1 METLTHWIAQ
11 ITKLSPWVQTN
22 LFTSIIIIL
31 ILWLL
36 QTLVMS
42 IVVRR
47 VEDVR
52 LRYRWRKTSKSVAAA
67 LGVVLVGR
75 VWFEGIQ
82 SLATFLGLFAARL
95 TIVLKDVVTAIAGW
109 FFIIWRR
116 PFNVGDRIQIGQHA
130 GDVIDVRIFK
140 FTLMEI
146 GNWVDADQSTG
157 RVLHIPNGLVLSEIV
172 SNYSRG
178 FQYIWNELPVLVT
191 FESNWKKAKTIL
203 QEIVTKHAQHS
214 SEVAQKHIQEA
225 SRRFMTFYS
234 VLTPTVY
241 TRLAWRKVE
250 FCSQSAICVNRVP
263 GVVRRR
269 RFGRMSCTNL
279 PPTKI
284 STLPIRRDV
293 SMTIYEKVNSARDH
307 RLLQQIP
314 RVEIVESPRLRAFD

>member
-82 SLATFLGLFAARL
+82 SLATFLGLVAAGL

-225 SRRFMTFYS
+225 SRRFMIFYS

-241 TRLAWRKVE
+241 TSVAE
-250 FCSQSAICVNRVP
+250 S
-263 GVVRRR
+263 GVLLTIRYLCEPRTRRGTSETLWEDVLHQFAAHKDIDFAYPTR
-269 RFGRMSCTNL
+269 RFYDNL
-279 PPTKI
+279 REGELGTRP
-284 STLPIRRDV
+284 STVAAD
-293 SMTIYEKVNSARDH
+293 S
-307 RLLQQIP
+307 
-314 RVEIVESPRLRAFD
+314 

>member
-11 ITKLSPWVQTN
+11 ITKLSPWAQTN

-82 SLATFLGLFAARL
+82 SLATFLGLVAAGL

-214 SEVAQKHIQEA
+214 SEVAQRHIQEA
-225 SRRFMTFYS
+225 SRRFMIFYS
-234 VLTPTVY
+234 VITPTVY
-241 TRLAWRKVE
+241 TSVAE
-250 FCSQSAICVNRVP
+250 S
-263 GVVRRR
+263 GVLLTIRYLCEPRTRRGTSETIWEDVLHQFAAHKDIDFAYPTR
-269 RFGRMSCTNL
+269 RFYDNL
-279 PPTKI
+279 REGELDTRP
-284 STLPIRRDV
+284 STVAAD
-293 SMTIYEKVNSARDH
+293 
-307 RLLQQIP
+307 
-314 RVEIVESPRLRAFD
+314 F

>member
-82 SLATFLGLFAARL
+82 SLATFLGLVAAGL

-130 GDVIDVRIFK
+130 GDVIDVRIF
-140 FTLMEI
+140 
-146 GNWVDADQSTG
+146 
-157 RVLHIPNGLVLSEIV
+157 
-172 SNYSRG
+172 
-178 FQYIWNELPVLVT
+178 
-191 FESNWKKAKTIL
+191 
-203 QEIVTKHAQHS
+203 
-214 SEVAQKHIQEA
+214 
-225 SRRFMTFYS
+225 
-234 VLTPTVY
+234 
-241 TRLAWRKVE
+241 
-250 FCSQSAICVNRVP
+250 
-263 GVVRRR
+263 
-269 RFGRMSCTNL
+269 
-279 PPTKI
+279 
-284 STLPIRRDV
+284 
-293 SMTIYEKVNSARDH
+293 
-307 RLLQQIP
+307 
-314 RVEIVESPRLRAFD
+314 

>member
-67 LGVVLVGR
+67 LGVVFVGR

-82 SLATFLGLFAARL
+82 SLATFLGLVAAGL

-214 SEVAQKHIQEA
+214 SEVAQRHIQEA
-225 SRRFMTFYS
+225 SRRFMIFYS
-234 VLTPTVY
+234 VITPTVY
-241 TRLAWRKVE
+241 TSVAE
-250 FCSQSAICVNRVP
+250 S
-263 GVVRRR
+263 GVLLTIRYLCEPRTRRGTSETIWEDVLHQFAAHNDIDFAYPTR
-269 RFGRMSCTNL
+269 RFYDNL
-279 PPTKI
+279 REGELGTRP
-284 STLPIRRDV
+284 STVAAD
-293 SMTIYEKVNSARDH
+293 S
-307 RLLQQIP
+307 
-314 RVEIVESPRLRAFD
+314 

>member
-82 SLATFLGLFAARL
+82 SLATFLGLVAAGL

-225 SRRFMTFYS
+225 SRRFMIFYS

-241 TRLAWRKVE
+241 TSVAE
-250 FCSQSAICVNRVP
+250 S
-263 GVVRRR
+263 GVLLTIRYLCEPRTRRGTSETIWEDVLHQFAAHKDINFAYPTR
-269 RFGRMSCTNL
+269 RFYDNL
-279 PPTKI
+279 REGELGTRP
-284 STLPIRRDV
+284 STVAAD
-293 SMTIYEKVNSARDH
+293 S
-307 RLLQQIP
+307 
-314 RVEIVESPRLRAFD
+314 

>member
-11 ITKLSPWVQTN
+11 ITKLSPWAQTN

-82 SLATFLGLFAARL
+82 SLATFLGLVAAGL

-225 SRRFMTFYS
+225 SRRFMIFYS

-241 TRLAWRKVE
+241 TSVAE
-250 FCSQSAICVNRVP
+250 S
-263 GVVRRR
+263 GVLLTIRYLCEPRTRRGTSETIWEDVLHQFAAHKDIDFAYPTR
-269 RFGRMSCTNL
+269 RFYDNL
-279 PPTKI
+279 REGELGTRP
-284 STLPIRRDV
+284 STVAAD
-293 SMTIYEKVNSARDH
+293 S
-307 RLLQQIP
+307 
-314 RVEIVESPRLRAFD
+314 

>member
-1 METLTHWIAQ
+1 MGTDESLYVNHHHPDS
-11 ITKLSPWVQTN
+11 L
-22 LFTSIIIIL
+22 
-31 ILWLL
+31 
-36 QTLVMS
+36 
-42 IVVRR
+42 
-47 VEDVR
+47 
-52 LRYRWRKTSKSVAAA
+52 AAA
-67 LGVVLVGR
+67 NSCYVYRCAESRRRTAPLSMAQNLQERCGCTWVVLVGR

-82 SLATFLGLFAARL
+82 SLATFLGLFAAGL

-225 SRRFMTFYS
+225 SRRFMIFYS

-241 TRLAWRKVE
+241 TSYTSVAE
-250 FCSQSAICVNRVP
+250 S
-263 GVVRRR
+263 GVLLTIRYLCEPRTRRGTSETIWEDVLHQFAAHKDIDFAYPTR
-269 RFGRMSCTNL
+269 RFYDNL
-279 PPTKI
+279 REGELGTRP
-284 STLPIRRDV
+284 STVAAD
-293 SMTIYEKVNSARDH
+293 S
-307 RLLQQIP
+307 
-314 RVEIVESPRLRAFD
+314 

>member
-67 LGVVLVGR
+67 LGVVFVGR

-82 SLATFLGLFAARL
+82 SLATFLGLVAAGL

-214 SEVAQKHIQEA
+214 SEVAQRHIQEA
-225 SRRFMTFYS
+225 SRRFMIFYS
-234 VLTPTVY
+234 VITPTVY
-241 TRLAWRKVE
+241 TSVAE
-250 FCSQSAICVNRVP
+250 S
-263 GVVRRR
+263 GVLLTIRYLCEPRTRRGTSETIWEDVLHQFAAHKDIDFAYPTR
-269 RFGRMSCTNL
+269 RFYDNL
-279 PPTKI
+279 REGELGTRP
-284 STLPIRRDV
+284 STVAAD
-293 SMTIYEKVNSARDH
+293 S
-307 RLLQQIP
+307 
-314 RVEIVESPRLRAFD
+314 

>member
-67 LGVVLVGR
+67 LGVVFVGR

-82 SLATFLGLFAARL
+82 SLATFLGLVAAGL

-225 SRRFMTFYS
+225 SRRFMIFYS

-241 TRLAWRKVE
+241 TSVAE
-250 FCSQSAICVNRVP
+250 S
-263 GVVRRR
+263 GVLLTIRYLCEPRTRRGTSETIWEDVLHQFAAHKDINFAYPTR
-269 RFGRMSCTNL
+269 RFYDNL
-279 PPTKI
+279 REGELGTRP
-284 STLPIRRDV
+284 STVAAD
-293 SMTIYEKVNSARDH
+293 S
-307 RLLQQIP
+307 
-314 RVEIVESPRLRAFD
+314 

>member
-11 ITKLSPWVQTN
+11 ITKLSPLAQTH

-36 QTLVMS
+36 HALVMS
-42 IVVRR
+42 IVLRR

-52 LRYRWRKTSKSVAAA
+52 IRYRWRKTSKSVAAG

-82 SLATFLGLFAARL
+82 SLITFLAFVAAGL
-95 TIVLKDVVTAIAGW
+95 TIALKDVVTAIAGW

-116 PFNVGDRIQIGQHA
+116 PFNVGDRIQIGDQA

-157 RVLHIPNGLVLSEIV
+157 RVLHIPNGLVLSEVV

-191 FESNWKKAKTIL
+191 FESNWEKAKTIL
-203 QEIVTKHAQHS
+203 QEIATKHAQHS
-214 SEVAQKHIQEA
+214 SEIAQKRIQEA
-225 SRRFMTFYS
+225 SRRFMIFYS

-241 TRLAWRKVE
+241 TSLAESGVLLTIRYLCE
-250 FCSQSAICVNRVP
+250 PRTRRGTSQTIWEDVLHQFAAQKDINFAYP
-263 GVVRRR
+263 TR
-269 RFGRMSCTNL
+269 RFYDNHREGELGTR
-279 PPTKI
+279 P
-284 STLPIRRDV
+284 STVFAD
-293 SMTIYEKVNSARDH
+293 S
-307 RLLQQIP
+307 
-314 RVEIVESPRLRAFD
+314 

>member
-1 METLTHWIAQ
+1 MILNGNVNTLDCTNNQTVAVGTDESLYVNHHHPDSLAAANSCYVYRCAESRRRTAPLSMAQ
-11 ITKLSPWVQTN
+11 N
-22 LFTSIIIIL
+22 LQERCGCTWGCACRTS
-31 ILWLL
+31 
-36 QTLVMS
+36 M
-42 IVVRR
+42 VRR
-47 VEDVR
+47 HSVSSNLSRSCRRRVNDCLERCSDSYCR
-52 LRYRWRKTSKSVAAA
+52 LV
-67 LGVVLVGR
+67 
-75 VWFEGIQ
+75 
-82 SLATFLGLFAARL
+82 
-95 TIVLKDVVTAIAGW
+95 
-109 FFIIWRR
+109 FIIWRR

-225 SRRFMTFYS
+225 SRRFMIFYS

-241 TRLAWRKVE
+241 TSVAE
-250 FCSQSAICVNRVP
+250 S
-263 GVVRRR
+263 GVLLTIRYLCEPRTRRGTSETIWEDVLHQFAAHKDIDFAYPTR
-269 RFGRMSCTNL
+269 RFYDNL
-279 PPTKI
+279 REGELGTRP
-284 STLPIRRDV
+284 STVAAD
-293 SMTIYEKVNSARDH
+293 S
-307 RLLQQIP
+307 
-314 RVEIVESPRLRAFD
+314 

>member
-1 METLTHWIAQ
+1 M
-11 ITKLSPWVQTN
+11 
-22 LFTSIIIIL
+22 
-31 ILWLL
+31 
-36 QTLVMS
+36 
-42 IVVRR
+42 
-47 VEDVR
+47 
-52 LRYRWRKTSKSVAAA
+52 
-67 LGVVLVGR
+67 
-75 VWFEGIQ
+75 
-82 SLATFLGLFAARL
+82 
-95 TIVLKDVVTAIAGW
+95 TAIAGW

-225 SRRFMTFYS
+225 SRRFMIFYS

-241 TRLAWRKVE
+241 TSVAE
-250 FCSQSAICVNRVP
+250 S
-263 GVVRRR
+263 GVLLTIRYLCEPRTRRGTSETIWEDVLHQFAAHKDINFAYPTR
-269 RFGRMSCTNL
+269 RFYDNL
-279 PPTKI
+279 REGELGTRP
-284 STLPIRRDV
+284 STVAAD
-293 SMTIYEKVNSARDH
+293 S
-307 RLLQQIP
+307 
-314 RVEIVESPRLRAFD
+314 

>member
-82 SLATFLGLFAARL
+82 SLATFLGLVAAGL

-225 SRRFMTFYS
+225 SRRFMIFYS

-241 TRLAWRKVE
+241 TSVAE
-250 FCSQSAICVNRVP
+250 S
-263 GVVRRR
+263 GVLLTIRYLCEPRTRRGTSETIWEDVLHQFAAHKDIDFAYPTR
-269 RFGRMSCTNL
+269 RFYDNL
-279 PPTKI
+279 REGELGTRP
-284 STLPIRRDV
+284 STVAAD
-293 SMTIYEKVNSARDH
+293 S
-307 RLLQQIP
+307 
-314 RVEIVESPRLRAFD
+314 

>member
-11 ITKLSPWVQTN
+11 ITKLSPWAQTN

-82 SLATFLGLFAARL
+82 SLATFLGLVAAGL

-214 SEVAQKHIQEA
+214 SEVAQRHIQEA
-225 SRRFMTFYS
+225 SRRFMIFYS
-234 VLTPTVY
+234 VITPTVY
-241 TRLAWRKVE
+241 TSVAE
-250 FCSQSAICVNRVP
+250 S
-263 GVVRRR
+263 GVLLTIRYLCEPRTRRGTSETIWEDVLHQFAAHKDIDFAYPTR
-269 RFGRMSCTNL
+269 RFYDNL
-279 PPTKI
+279 REGELGTRP
-284 STLPIRRDV
+284 STVAAD
-293 SMTIYEKVNSARDH
+293 S
-307 RLLQQIP
+307 
-314 RVEIVESPRLRAFD
+314 

>member
-22 LFTSIIIIL
+22 LFTSILIIL

-82 SLATFLGLFAARL
+82 SLATFLGLVAAGL

-225 SRRFMTFYS
+225 SRRFMIFYS

-241 TRLAWRKVE
+241 TSVAE
-250 FCSQSAICVNRVP
+250 S
-263 GVVRRR
+263 GVLLTIRYLCEPRTRRGTSETIWEDVLHQFAAHKDIDFAYPTR
-269 RFGRMSCTNL
+269 RFYDNL
-279 PPTKI
+279 REGELGTRP
-284 STLPIRRDV
+284 STVAAD
-293 SMTIYEKVNSARDH
+293 S
-307 RLLQQIP
+307 
-314 RVEIVESPRLRAFD
+314 

>member
-82 SLATFLGLFAARL
+82 SLATFLGLVAAGL

-214 SEVAQKHIQEA
+214 SEVAQRHIQEA
-225 SRRFMTFYS
+225 SRRFMIFYS
-234 VLTPTVY
+234 VITPTVY
-241 TRLAWRKVE
+241 TSVAE
-250 FCSQSAICVNRVP
+250 S
-263 GVVRRR
+263 GVLLTIRYLCEPRTRRGTSETIWEDVLHQFAAHKDIDFAYPTR
-269 RFGRMSCTNL
+269 RFYDNL
-279 PPTKI
+279 REGELGTRP
-284 STLPIRRDV
+284 STVAAD
-293 SMTIYEKVNSARDH
+293 S
-307 RLLQQIP
+307 
-314 RVEIVESPRLRAFD
+314 

>member
-82 SLATFLGLFAARL
+82 SLATFLGLVAAGL
-95 TIVLKDVVTAIAGW
+95 TIALKDVVTAIAGW

-116 PFNVGDRIQIGQHA
+116 PFNVGDRIQIGQHS

-157 RVLHIPNGLVLSEIV
+157 RVLHIPNGLVLSEVV

-225 SRRFMTFYS
+225 SRRFMIFYS

-241 TRLAWRKVE
+241 TSVAE
-250 FCSQSAICVNRVP
+250 S
-263 GVVRRR
+263 GVLLTIRYLCEPRTRRGTSETIWEDVLHQFADHKDINFAYPTR
-269 RFGRMSCTNL
+269 RFYDNL
-279 PPTKI
+279 REGELGTRP
-284 STLPIRRDV
+284 STVAAD
-293 SMTIYEKVNSARDH
+293 S
-307 RLLQQIP
+307 
-314 RVEIVESPRLRAFD
+314 

>member
-82 SLATFLGLFAARL
+82 SLATFLGLVAAGL

-214 SEVAQKHIQEA
+214 SEVAQRHIQEA
-225 SRRFMTFYS
+225 SRRFMIFYS
-234 VLTPTVY
+234 VITPTVY
-241 TRLAWRKVE
+241 TSVAE
-250 FCSQSAICVNRVP
+250 S
-263 GVVRRR
+263 GVLLTIRYLCEPRTRRGTSETIWEDVLHQFAAHKDINFAYPTR
-269 RFGRMSCTNL
+269 RFYDNL
-279 PPTKI
+279 REGELGTRP
-284 STLPIRRDV
+284 STVAAD
-293 SMTIYEKVNSARDH
+293 S
-307 RLLQQIP
+307 
-314 RVEIVESPRLRAFD
+314 